1 MSTAHPRRRQI
12 LLVLCLSLLV
22 VVIDNTIL
30 NTALPTLARVLHAGT
45 SSLQW
50 ITDAYTLCF
59 AALLI
64 PAGALGDQFGR
75 RRSLVGGLA
84 VFALGSA
91 AAAFAPG
98 TGWLIAARVVMGLGA
113 AFVMPATLSILNAV
127 FPPAERP
134 QAIAAWSAVA
144 GVGIVIGPTLGG
156 LLLSHFWWGS
166 VFLIN
171 VPLVALAVAGV
182 VAIVPE
188 TAEPSGNRI
197 DLTGILLVAG
207 ALVAIVDAIIEAPD
221 RGWLGTV
228 TLGEL
233 GVGVVALGVFCWWEL
248 RTGSPLIDLR
258 IFTSRAFTTAAASV
272 TVIFFALFGSL
283 FLLTQYLQLVHGY
296 SPLSAGVRALPFAA
310 AMGLMSP
317 LSPVLAARFG
327 ARVVV
332 PAGLAFM
339 GAGLLDLSTVGVAT
353 SYPPLAVA
361 VAVMGAGMG
370 LVMAPASATI
380 MTTVP
385 ASQAGAGSAINDTIR
400 EVGGALGVAIV
411 GSISAAAYRAQLGG
425 TLAVHHV
432 PAAVTRIATGS
443 VAAADLVGQRLG
455 GPGGPGGRG
464 GRGGR
469 GGELVGAAHS
479 AFVSSMALGIRVAAG
494 VALVA
499 AVAAMF
505 ALPRR
510 RLAGAAGSGEVA
522 LQLEQ
527 AHRDEF
533 VGDQDVEE
541 LPVQRAQDGLG
552 LVQASGHGH
561 NLRDLAQVG
570 EVDPDPAFVDRQVDH
585 LSAGVE
591 ELAEDVADHAH
602 LAQPAGVGRV
612 EISHRHDCR
621 VGRGRADADQGLLDA
636 AGLLEDLLD
645 GGFGAQ
651 RGGERR
657 RGRDDRGRDDRG
669 RCGFGFRGPL
679 ALGRQ
684 DRLQVAV
691 HPASQGDH
699 VDRADRAEVGRR
711 DDAGHGLAPADA
723 QGAARPQ
730 VGAHE
735 LGAAQ
740 AQPGVQDVMVGGFPL
755 VVGHH
760 QGLGQAEG
768 PAEFPAQLERVQVLG
783 VEVDRDQADPAG
795 ALQHP
800 ADRGPRHRETP
811 GDLVLGEL
819 VLVVEPGHAE

>member
-1 MSTAHPRRRQI
+1 MSTGHPRRRQI

-75 RRSLVGGLA
+75 RRSLLGGLA

-98 TGWLIAARVVMGLGA
+98 TGWLILARVVMGLGA

-144 GVGIVIGPTLGG
+144 GIGIVIGPTLGG

-171 VPLVALAVAGV
+171 IPLVAVAVAGV
-182 VAIVPE
+182 LAIVPE

-197 DLTGILLVAG
+197 DLAGILLVAG

-221 RGWLGTV
+221 RGWTGAG

-233 GVGVVALGVFCWWEL
+233 AAGLAALAFFCWWEL
-248 RTGSPLIDLR
+248 HTASPLIDLR

-310 AMGLMSP
+310 AMGVMSP
-317 LSPVLAARFG
+317 LSPVLAARLG

-339 GAGLLDLSTVGVAT
+339 GAGLLDLSTASVGT
-353 SYPPLAVA
+353 GYPALAVA

-385 ASQAGAGSAINDTIR
+385 AQQAGAGSAINDTIR

-411 GSISAAAYRAQLGG
+411 GSISAAAYRSQLGAA
-425 TLAVHHV
+425 LAAHHV
-432 PAAVTRIATGS
+432 PAAVARVATGS
-443 VAAADLVGQRLG
+443 VAAADLAGQQLG
-455 GPGGPGGRG
+455 RSAGGRG
-464 GRGGR
+464 A
-469 GGELVGAAHS
+469 GELLGAAHD

-499 AVAAMF
+499 AVAAVF

-510 RLAGAAGSGEVA
+510 RLAGAAASGELA

-527 AHRDEF
+527 AHRDEL
-533 VGDQDVEE
+533 VGHQDVEE
-541 LPVQRAQDGLG
+541 LPVQRAQDRLS
-552 LVQASGHGH
+552 LVQAPGHGH
-561 NLRDLAQVG
+561 DLRDLAQVG
-570 EVDPDPAFVDRQVDH
+570 EVDPDPALVDRQVDH
-585 LSAGVE
+585 LARGVE

-602 LAQPAGVGRV
+602 LAQPPGVGRV
-612 EISHRHDCR
+612 EVAHRHDRR
-621 VGRGRADADQGLLDA
+621 VGCGRAHADQGLLDA
-636 AGLLEDLLD
+636 AGLL
-645 GGFGAQ
+645 
-651 RGGERR
+651 
-657 RGRDDRGRDDRG
+657 
-669 RCGFGFRGPL
+669 
-679 ALGRQ
+679 
-684 DRLQVAV
+684 
-691 HPASQGDH
+691 
-699 VDRADRAEVGRR
+699 
-711 DDAGHGLAPADA
+711 
-723 QGAARPQ
+723 
-730 VGAHE
+730 
-735 LGAAQ
+735 
-740 AQPGVQDVMVGGFPL
+740 
-755 VVGHH
+755 
-760 QGLGQAEG
+760 
-768 PAEFPAQLERVQVLG
+768 
-783 VEVDRDQADPAG
+783 
-795 ALQHP
+795 
-800 ADRGPRHRETP
+800 
-811 GDLVLGEL
+811 
-819 VLVVEPGHAE
+819 